1 MVEPYH
7 ARKFPKDSKRSL
19 ETTDQL
25 IARQRVYVSKG
36 FLDLID
42 KHGSYN
48 SKWSKS
54 LSSER
59 AEPIDR
65 SNWRAAFDGLEN
77 DILPLLYQQIESL
90 SQLLEI
96 SELHIDTSRKLESIS
111 DAQVELG
118 HSLQQLTQF
127 AILIRPG
134 PLGSPVRTD
143 DNHWKDF
150 KEFRTGGLFH
160 KIKLL
165 IRDICVA
172 FRSSFK
178 LIQLP
183 TLSPKQ
189 DRLQLRRLDYKARVT
204 KHTVLVKESIERMDD
219 WLTANEFQLIQ
230 DDWELTITRIDK
242 ILTRLTKLVNPPEID
257 LDDDKKGKV
266 EDDSDYDSE
275 DEWRSEAESL
285 SEPAIELARS
295 AIPIIKLSR
304 LFFRKLLRVSR
315 NDDFQMES
323 SFTEMSSIQLNGL
336 AYSCHNIRDSNRTL
350 YEILDEAETSD
361 ERDTIRDLG
370 EELEINIRVFDSTI
384 QLLVA
389 HVIPLM
395 PTLPQHPQH
404 SYQSNHPLKT
414 WLLTW
419 NDMFLSATKKCEQAG
434 LVFQLSD

>member
-118 HSLQQLTQF
+118 HSLQQLISLLSLFVRGHWDRQF
-127 AILIRPG
+127 EPMTI
-134 PLGSPVRTD
+134 
-143 DNHWKDF
+143 
-150 KEFRTGGLFH
+150 TG
-160 KIKLL
+160 KISKN
-165 IRDICVA
+165 
-172 FRSSFK
+172 
-178 LIQLP
+178 
-183 TLSPKQ
+183 
-189 DRLQLRRLDYKARVT
+189 RLQLRRLDYKARVT
-204 KHTVLVKESIERMDD
+204 KHTVLVKESIERMYD

>member
-118 HSLQQLTQF
+118 HSLQQLISLLSLFVRGHWDRQF
-127 AILIRPG
+127 EPMTI
-134 PLGSPVRTD
+134 
-143 DNHWKDF
+143 
-150 KEFRTGGLFH
+150 TG
-160 KIKLL
+160 KISK
-165 IRDICVA
+165 
-172 FRSSFK
+172 SSELEDCFIK
-178 LIQLP
+178 
-183 TLSPKQ
+183 SNY
-189 DRLQLRRLDYKARVT
+189 RLQLRRLDYKARVT
-204 KHTVLVKESIERMDD
+204 KHTVLVKESIERMYD

-304 LFFRKLLRVSR
+304 LFFRKLLRLTRATIFVT
-315 NDDFQMES
+315 Q
-323 SFTEMSSIQLNGL
+323 IGP
-336 AYSCHNIRDSNRTL
+336 L

-404 SYQSNHPLKT
+404 SYQSNHPPQ
-414 WLLTW
+414 
-419 NDMFLSATKKCEQAG
+419 D
-434 LVFQLSD
+434 LVAHLE